1 MTATAEAYGFGALA
15 PYATPRASDCEMKER
30 VRLSGLFPRVR
41 NEPMSTQLQALL
53 KDFEQNAALTGILER
68 RRRLEERMQFE
79 LKGREGMDALNR
91 NLAPPFRAGLAGA
104 AVSADVADRLARSQ
118 EPGHSPLL
126 QMPVLQLP
134 RLRLLPKSGFAN
146 QLQKPQQS
154 SGVVVALACRARA
167 AALGVAPAPSSAS
180 RRCLHWVLRSPCNPQ
195 AQQKQRPAQAQ
206 QKERPAPD
214 GPDRKD
220 QRPARAVG

>member
-1 MTATAEAYGFGALA
+1 MPTDLSAL
-15 PYATPRASDCEMKER
+15 
-30 VRLSGLFPRVR
+30 
-41 NEPMSTQLQALL
+41 
-53 KDFEQNAALTGILER
+53 R
-68 RRRLEERMQFE
+68 RR
-79 LKGREGMDALNR
+79 
-91 NLAPPFRAGLAGA
+91 
-104 AVSADVADRLARSQ
+104 
-118 EPGHSPLL
+118 GHSPLL

-195 AQQKQRPAQAQ
+195 AQQKQRPQAQQKQRPAQAQ
-206 QKERPAPD
+206 QKQRPAQSQQKQRPAQAQQKQRPAPD

-220 QRPARAVG
+220 ERPARAVG